1 MIVRSAIFLATW
13 LTIGCAEGRSTRRA
27 PEGVARFRVETEPPR
42 PDATVYVNRRSF
54 GAAPAEVELPY
65 RHLSERVVSGH
76 PNFGWAALL
85 TGVGSGVATA
95 VGVGAIES
103 KTHLEQVLI
112 GSTAGALALG
122 LVIVGITQ
130 LSAVHSET
138 QARMDPAALIVDL
151 ALPGQGV
158 VEVELR
164 GQGAHEERVP
174 YEALRTLRYDVGLDQ
189 WSAPALPAA
198 LQLIPRTR
206 APRGEP
212 PRPPAALEVRS
223 ILASG
228 P

>member
-1 MIVRSAIFLATW
+1 MRTAIVVVAAGLAM
-13 LTIGCAEGRSTRRA
+13 GCAEGRSTVRA
-27 PEGVARFRVETEPPR
+27 TEGLARFRVETQPPR

-54 GAAPAEVELPY
+54 GAAPAEIELPY
-65 RHLSERVVSGH
+65 QHVEERVVSGH

-103 KTHLEQVLI
+103 DTAVAQVLI
-112 GSTAGALALG
+112 GSTAGTLALG
-122 LVIVGITQ
+122 LVLVGIAQ
-130 LSAVHSET
+130 LSAVRSELQT
-138 QARMDPAALIVDL
+138 RMDPEALIVDL
-151 ALPGQGV
+151 ALPGEGV

-174 YEALRTLRYDVGLDQ
+174 YELVRMLRYDVALDQ

-198 LQLIPRTR
+198 IQLIPRTR

-212 PRPPAALEVRS
+212 PRPPTALEVRS